1 MVVAYE
7 ALKEKVKEKAIFIE
21 NVEEVINVD
30 VQRSFNHYKQ
40 IEPQVKNLLIL
51 ELTRHPENL
60 RFL

>member
-1 MVVAYE
+1 MVAYE